1 VGKEPFEITPAMERY
16 LAVFDIYVRRWRDA
30 ADLPLLEELK
40 ALALSDIYEE
50 AREDRAREQRRQGE
64 T

>member
-1 VGKEPFEITPAMERY
+1 MERY